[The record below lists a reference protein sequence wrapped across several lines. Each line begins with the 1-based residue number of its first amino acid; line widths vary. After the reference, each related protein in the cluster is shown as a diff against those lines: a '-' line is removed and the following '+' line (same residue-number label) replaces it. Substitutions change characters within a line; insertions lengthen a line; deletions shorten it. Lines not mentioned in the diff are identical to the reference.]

1 LAFLTE
7 KVEYEPK
14 KYIEI
19 VQFEV
24 DDDTKL
30 NSLEIAKK
38 KAPYTMKMSVS
49 GFERSEK
56 RHINNLWQGKIADKK
71 TMQWLESQGFHI
83 EEYDQIRTDNFRK
96 PDIWDLTETLTDI
109 EIEVRSSCL
118 ASQAHNMAHVVSNYK
133 LLGPYTIPGF
143 KESERAKF
151 LHIQVIYPFIQS
163 TLNQRLE
170 AGEKVQG
177 YIMGWI
183 SRDELFKKG
192 FDWNYQETHYKV
204 IFLKDA
210 FEMAKVPVFL
220 KSLPTV

>member
-1 LAFLTE
+1 MTFLTE

-14 KYIEI
+14 KHIEI
-19 VQFEV
+19 IQFEV
-24 DDDTKL
+24 DNGTKVS
-30 NSLEIAKK
+30 SLEIAKK

-49 GFERSEK
+49 GFERSDK

-71 TMQWLESQGFHI
+71 AMQWLELQGFDV
-83 EEYDQIRTDNFRK
+83 EEYDQIRADDFKK
-96 PDIWDLTETLTDI
+96 PDIWDLRETLTDI

-118 ASQAHNMAHVVSNYK
+118 ASQGHKMAHVVSSYK

-151 LHIQVIYPFIQS
+151 LHIQVIYPFPQS
-163 TLNQRLE
+163 ILNQRLE

-183 SRDELFKKG
+183 TRDELFKKG
-192 FDWNYQETHYKV
+192 FDWSYEETHYKV
-204 IFLKDA
+204 ILLKDA
-210 FEMAKVPVFL
+210 HEMAKLPVFL